1 MPTAAQLPQI
11 RNDLV
16 RLCSTDLI
24 GMVISHHVLA
34 GGDMDLPQPECD
46 AAKFGDAMEGYQ
58 QRLRNLADMATL
70 FHVSAEMT
78 AVADAARR
86 TMPGYRLHPEDLPA
100 ERGLIVFDA
109 VIGRFD
115 IDGDLESMSDYDR
128 RLAVEHRERQL
139 AVAPAAVI
147 AAMWGPALTR
157 NGEPGVLVV
166 TWTDSS
172 DLVAYREKEGSKPE
186 ALTALRAFGAL
197 AYHDETVLPFGDIFD
212 EEGPDRPIRNES
224 LGTLIATWLLMGQ
237 PITSSLPEPLP
248 RQTRRALQRANL
260 PVPEVRVV
268 KLRQP
273 KHPHPEAEQ
282 GAGRTYTKRWV
293 VRGHW
298 RNQWYPSRNDH
309 RPIYIPT
316 HIKGPDGAQLIVSE
330 KVYDWSR

>member
-1 MPTAAQLPQI
+1 MPTAAQLPGI
-11 RNDLV
+11 RNDLLRV
-16 RLCSTDLI
+16 TSTNLI
-24 GMVISHHVLA
+24 GMTISHHLLA
-34 GGDMDLPQPECD
+34 GGKMELPRPECD
-46 AAKFGDAMEGYQ
+46 TSSFGDAIEGYQ
-58 QRLRNLADMATL
+58 RRLYSLADLATL
-70 FHVSAEMT
+70 YHVSAEMT

-100 ERGLIVFDA
+100 ERGLIVFDS

-115 IDGDLESMSDYDR
+115 VDADVETMSEFDR
-128 RLAVEHRERQL
+128 QRVIEYRAQRKE
-139 AVAPAAVI
+139 VAPASVI
-147 AAMWGPALTR
+147 AAMWGPAVSS
-157 NGEPGVLVV
+157 NGSPGVLVT
-166 TWTDSS
+166 TWADMSE
-172 DLVAYREKEGSKPE
+172 LAAYREKQGEDAAG
-186 ALTALRAFGAL
+186 LRAFGAL
-197 AYHDETVLPFGDIFD
+197 TYHDETVLPFGDMFD
-212 EEGPDRPIRNES
+212 EEGPDKPIGNEA

-237 PITSSLPEPLP
+237 PIVTTLPEPLP

-273 KHPHPEAEQ
+273 KHPHAEAEA
-282 GAGRTYTKRWV
+282 AGRTYTKRWV